1 MAKTKGVK
9 KNSARK
15 EIRKLDREFSNDLKN
30 INQSILRND
39 LGKSTKKFDK
49 NLRKLDKE
57 VDREFQPAER
67 WVVERRKFF
76 RKLGFLIALILV
88 LLVLSLI
95 LMKIA

>member
-49 NLRKLDKE
+49 NIKNARS
-57 VDREFQPAER
+57 
-67 WVVERRKFF
+67 
-76 RKLGFLIALILV
+76 I
-88 LLVLSLI
+88 
-95 LMKIA
+95 